1 MARHDTRYRDVAP
14 TVPPTIDRLISVREM
29 IARTSLSRSTLWR
42 MVRMG
47 HLPAPVQITPARIA
61 WRESQ
66 IAAWLEA
73 RTPRTPEAA

>member
-1 MARHDTRYRDVAP
+1 MARTETARTHDTP
-14 TVPPTIDRLISVREM
+14 TATLDRLMTTREL

-42 MVRMG
+42 MARSGALPPPVR
-47 HLPAPVQITPARIA
+47 LTPTRIA

-66 IAAWLEA
+66 IAAWLDA